1 MEIRWRKTVSP
12 IILVVLWELLIRA
25 KVINALFLSAP
36 SSIAKAGWGLLVNG
50 ELVTH
55 TLISISRSLTGFF
68 IGSSLAVIVGIFIGW
83 KRHVEDILEPPIE
96 LLRSLPP
103 VSLISV
109 ALLWF
114 GIGNGLALF
123 IISWACFFPAYINTI
138 EGVKGVDLQL
148 VRAAL
153 TLRASQK
160 NILFKVII
168 PASLPMI
175 FAGLRT
181 ALGTALMG
189 VIISE
194 MVGARSGLGFLILE
208 SERYYLVDKMFVGI
222 ATISVVGFL
231 LGRLL
236 LAIEHKVIAWHR
248 EMSMTYR
255 KKSWR
260 KLVRN

>member
-1 MEIRWRKTVSP
+1 MFRFRKMISPGILMIVWEIA
-12 IILVVLWELLIRA
+12 IRTNL
-25 KVINALFLSAP
+25 INALFLPAP
-36 SSIAKAGWGLLVNG
+36 SSIIKAGWKLLLSG

-55 TLISISRSLTGFF
+55 TLISLSRSLSGFC
-68 IGSSLAVIVGIFIGW
+68 IGSVLAIIVGIFIGW
-83 KRHVEDILEPPIE
+83 KRNIEDIMEPPFE

-123 IISWACFFPAYINTI
+123 IITWACFFPTYINTI

-160 NILFKVII
+160 DILFKVII
-168 PASLPMI
+168 PASMPMI

-181 ALGTALMG
+181 SLATAMMG
-189 VIISE
+189 VIVAE
-194 MVGARSGLGFLILE
+194 MIGARSGLGFLILE
-208 SERYYLVDKMFVGI
+208 SERYYLVDNMFVGI
-222 ATISVVGFL
+222 VSISLIGFV
-231 LGRLL
+231 LGRALL
-236 LAIEHKVIAWHR
+236 VIEHNVIAWHR
-248 EMSMTYR
+248 EMSINNR
-255 KKSWR
+255 KESWR
-260 KLVRN
+260 KIA